1 MPDPGAKRP
10 LLHELRYRERIG
22 EWAELSDGTA
32 PPAWQQFGRWCDA
45 EEGTMLT
52 VLKRLERKYG
62 SVDSY
67 LEKVCGITEDERT
80 RLREQLTC

>member
-1 MPDPGAKRP
+1 
-10 LLHELRYRERIG
+10 
-22 EWAELSDGTA
+22 
-32 PPAWQQFGRWCDA
+32 
-45 EEGTMLT
+45 MLT